1 MASDGFSELSSY
13 LSSDCSKIEYWRG
26 TTLRSRLGLIQ
37 REQNPAINR
46 SRMRKLG
53 ARRRE

>member
-26 TTLRSRLGLIQ
+26 TADYRGGYEAEGLRCNVDTI
-37 REQNPAINR
+37 
-46 SRMRKLG
+46 
-53 ARRRE
+53 